1 MMLTVLWIFGCTPDK
16 MDTGAWVDL
25 VDGIDPTTPLNQ
37 IQVFGT
43 HNSYHVAPESTTVDE
58 WNYTHPPL
66 EVQLERGIRQFE
78 IDVVW
83 DPEREVIAVQH
94 VPVIDAES
102 TCDLLSDCLSV
113 ITTWLAAN
121 PNTVPLQILIEPKTE
136 IATWAMTDHMDALD
150 EELRVG
156 LEGYLW
162 TVDDQ
167 WGEYE
172 TLRAS
177 IVDGGFPT
185 VGQLRGKVLV
195 ALLDGGEPKMAYTRE
210 DTQIRDRVMFPLMP
224 ADHDWAGYFLRD
236 DPYSEEISVLHE
248 QGFLVRTRADAGL
261 VYDEERWMT
270 AYNGRAN
277 AISMDTQEG
286 LSQLDVNNPVR
297 ILE

>member
-1 MMLTVLWIFGCTPDK
+1 M
-16 MDTGAWVDL
+16 
-25 VDGIDPTTPLNQ
+25 
-37 IQVFGT
+37 FGT
-43 HNSYHVAPESTTVDE
+43 HNSYHIAPESTTVDE
-58 WNYTHPPL
+58 WNYTHDPL
-66 EVQLERGIRQFE
+66 DVQLRNGIRQFE

-83 DPEREVIAVQH
+83 DPERGVIAVQH

-113 ITTWLAAN
+113 ITTWLDAN

-150 EELRVG
+150 DVLRADLDG
-156 LEGYLW
+156 HLW
-162 TVDDQ
+162 TVEDQ
-167 WGEYE
+167 WGDYE

-195 ALLDGGEPKMAYTRE
+195 ALLDGGEPKMVYTRD

-236 DPYSEEISVLHE
+236 DPYSEDISVLHE

-261 VYDEERWMT
+261 IYDEERWMT

-286 LSQLDVNNPVR
+286 LGHLDVNNPIQ